1 MASDGGAPDMNYRA
15 EETGDVA
22 GGAGPAEI
30 VDAPAMTASLLEAAG
45 GYLRLWLALALC
57 GFCFL
62 ATCVVCALVR
72 PFVTAG
78 DGRRIARA
86 AIGLLFR
93 GNLRMV
99 SALGVVEVDNA
110 ELDAIGDEPS
120 IILAP
125 NHPSMLDAMLVI
137 ARLDNVACIM
147 KAELWRNPFLG
158 AGARLAG
165 YIRNDSAHS
174 MVRLAVDDLREG
186 GRLLIF
192 PEATR
197 TVRRPVNP
205 LSGGFALIA
214 RKAQAPVQTILIETD
229 SPYLGKGWSLFRR
242 PPMPIRFR
250 LRLGR
255 RFDPGENTDRLVE
268 ELQDYY
274 ASELATRDTGG

>member
-1 MASDGGAPDMNYRA
+1 MSFRA
-15 EETGDVA
+15 EETGGA
-22 GGAGPAEI
+22 GAGPARLVGEPDMATS
-30 VDAPAMTASLLEAAG
+30 VFEAAADH
-45 GYLRLWLALALC
+45 LRLWLALVLC
-57 GFCFL
+57 GLLFL
-62 ATCVVCALVR
+62 GSCAVFALMQ
-72 PFVTAG
+72 PFLG
-78 DGRRIARA
+78 GRKGRRRVRA
-86 AIGLLFR
+86 AIRRIFG
-93 GNLRMV
+93 GYLRAV
-99 SALGVVEVDNA
+99 AALGIVEVDSA

-120 IILAP
+120 LILAP

-137 ARLDNVACIM
+137 ARLDDVACIM
-147 KAELWRNPFLG
+147 KAELWGSPFLG

-165 YIRNDSAHS
+165 YIRNDSAYS

-205 LSGGFALIA
+205 LSGGFSLIA
-214 RKAQAPVQTILIETD
+214 KKAQVPVQTILIETD

-255 RFDPGENTDRLVE
+255 RFQPGDDIGRLVAD
-268 ELQDYY
+268 LQGYY
-274 ASELATRDTGG
+274 ASELAPRDTGG